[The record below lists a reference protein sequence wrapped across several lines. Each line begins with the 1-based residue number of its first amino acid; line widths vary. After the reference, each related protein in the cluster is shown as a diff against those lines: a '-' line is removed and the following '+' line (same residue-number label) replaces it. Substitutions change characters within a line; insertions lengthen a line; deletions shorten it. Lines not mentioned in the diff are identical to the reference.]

1 MKRFLKVMGILS
13 IAMVLVVGLSYGQ
26 AKQSGKEEVKIAAS
40 GTPNPEPPKPGPE
53 DDTGNKDE
61 FAATPNLS
69 FPIIATDILQMFYQQ
84 TWVDS
89 DGDGVVDESE
99 WVIDYDLNDDG
110 VNEMTEPTP
119 IEVTEVI
126 NVQYGGS
133 YPGNEDAFFSY
144 YTLGEDGCATDINGD
159 GIVDDLDLTSESM
172 LTWLQSMQ
180 PWYDQPVTTTD
191 TDPNLIWNADY
202 VDAAN
207 SWQADWLWTGTLDNP
222 EVITIDFIDW
232 GNPLENTVYPIV
244 GMRFPVEVA
253 LYAKLET
260 PMTAYKMG
268 CLEYPS
274 SKEEIFGTSV
284 KPSPDAGSFTY
295 DSYFAT
301 VLTNK
306 FFCEVWNPNGT
317 ITKIPVEPGIGP
329 SGKMNFAS
337 AGGGWIPTVAG
348 WHRIWLHLND
358 PLISLSGAIVNNDE
372 HYIMSTGCMV
382 QGLNKNKQAL
392 VGIIGDS
399 TFIDVLVKLPNGGKI
414 K

>member
-26 AKQSGKEEVKIAAS
+26 AKKAGLQKISPSALEQPKNQNS
-40 GTPNPEPPKPGPE
+40 DPVEP
-53 DDTGNKDE
+53 DAGNKDI

-69 FPIIATDILQMFYQQ
+69 FPIIATDILQMFYLQ
-84 TWVDS
+84 TWIDS

-99 WVIDYDLNDDG
+99 WVIDYDLDDDG
-110 VNEMTEPTP
+110 VNEITEPTP

-126 NVQYGGS
+126 NVQYSGY
-133 YPGNEDAFFSY
+133 YPGNDDAFFSY

-159 GIVDDLDLTSESM
+159 GIIDDLDLTSESM

-207 SWQADWLWTGTLDNP
+207 SWQADWVRET
-222 EVITIDFIDW
+222 EAVITIDFIDW
-232 GNPLENTVYPIV
+232 GNPLENNVYPIV

-253 LYAKLET
+253 LYEKLET
-260 PMTAYKMG
+260 PMTAYKMA
-268 CLEYPS
+268 CLENPGT
-274 SKEEIFGTSV
+274 KDELFGTSV
-284 KPSPDAGSFTY
+284 VDGEGYTTEVA
-295 DSYFAT
+295 FAT

-306 FFCEVWNPNGT
+306 FFCEVWNPGGS
-317 ITKIPVEPGIGP
+317 ITKINIEPGIGP

-382 QGLNKNKQAL
+382 QELNKNKQEL

-399 TFIDVLVKLPNGGKI
+399 TYIDVLVKLPNGGKI